1 MGTNWRRFARFGLY
15 LSILAI
21 LFSIGWYI
29 VQRQFDL
36 VLQIGLGVIV
46 IGLALF
52 ALLDPEN
59 ARQLLIGRQA
69 RYGSNALVLTL
80 AFIGILVVVNYLV
93 FKNSK
98 RWDLTEGKQY
108 TLAKETIET
117 LGKLSQPVQAVA
129 FYTKQTPSD
138 QARSLL
144 DQYKYKSNGKF
155 DYEFID
161 PNANPAAA
169 TQAKV
174 TRDGT
179 IVLNMSGNQE
189 AVTNVSE
196 QELTGG
202 LVRLLNPEK
211 RAIYFLTGHGERSP
225 DQGGQESYSTLKTTL
240 ESKNYSVTSLNLLTE
255 NQIPADAKVIVIAGP
270 KKPLAKTEV
279 ELLSAFQDKG
289 GALIVMEEPL
299 PLTDFGSIPDPLAD
313 YLAQKWNIA
322 LGVDIVVDLTSQQPF
337 APYAARY
344 GSSPI
349 TEKLKNQ
356 TAQFLT
362 VRSAKVLTETISGA
376 SPVELVFTAQQ
387 SWAETNLENLS
398 GGQSQIGFDQGKD
411 TPGPISL
418 AVAAE
423 NFESKARVV
432 AFGDSDFALDTNFF
446 VYANGDLMVN
456 SIDWAAGQEALINL
470 TPKETKTR
478 MLLPPQSAMMNLI
491 LLGTVIVI
499 PGLALV
505 GGIWVWI
512 LRRRRA

>member
-1 MGTNWRRFARFGLY
+1 MATNWRRFARLGLY
-15 LSILAI
+15 LSLLAV
-21 LFSIGWYI
+21 LFSVGWYI

-36 VLQIGLGVIV
+36 VLQISLGLIV
-46 IGLALF
+46 LGLA
-52 ALLDPEN
+52 AYAMLDPEN
-59 ARQLLIGRQA
+59 VRQLLTGRQA

-80 AFIGILVVVNYLV
+80 AFVGILVVINYLV
-93 FKNSK
+93 FKNTK

-108 TLAKETIET
+108 TLAKETIDT
-117 LGKLSQPVQAVA
+117 LGKLSQPVHAVA

-144 DQYKYKSNGKF
+144 DQYKFNSNGKF

-169 TQAKV
+169 EQAKI

-179 IVLNMSGNQE
+179 IVLNMSGHQQP
-189 AVTNVSE
+189 VTTVSE

-211 RAIYFLTGHGERSP
+211 RAIYFLTGHGERST
-225 DQGGQESYSTLKTTL
+225 DQGGQESYASLKTTL
-240 ESKNYSVTSLNLLTE
+240 ESKNYTVTSLNLLVE
-255 NQIPADAKVIVIAGP
+255 NQIPVDAKVIIVAGP
-270 KKPLAKTEV
+270 KKQLAQSEV
-279 ELLSAFQDKG
+279 DMLSAFQDKG
-289 GALIVMEEPL
+289 GALIVMEDPL
-299 PLTDFGSIPDPLAD
+299 PLTDFGEAPDPLAD
-313 YLAQKWNIA
+313 YLAKKWDVG
-322 LGVDIVVDLTSQQPF
+322 LGVDIVIDMTSQQPF

-349 TEKLKNQ
+349 TEKLQNL
-356 TAQFLT
+356 TAQFPT
-362 VRSAKVLTETISGA
+362 VRSVKVLTDTISGV

-387 SWAETNLENLS
+387 SWAETNLDQETLS
-398 GGQSQIGFDQGKD
+398 GGKSKFDKGQD

-423 NFESKARVV
+423 NFQSNARVV
-432 AFGDSDFALDTNFF
+432 VFGDSDFPLDVNFF
-446 VYANGDLMVN
+446 AYANGDLMVN
-456 SIDWAAGQEALINL
+456 SVDWVAGQEALISL

-505 GGIWVWI
+505 GGIWVWV
-512 LRRRRA
+512 LRRRKA

>member
-15 LSILAI
+15 LAILAI

-36 VLQIGLGVIV
+36 VLQISLGLIV

-59 ARQLLIGRQA
+59 VRQLLTGRQA
-69 RYGSNALVLTL
+69 RYGSNALVLSL
-80 AFIGILVVVNYLV
+80 AFIGIVVVVNWLV

-98 RWDLTEGKQY
+98 RWDLTEGKQF
-108 TLAKETIET
+108 TLAKETVDT
-117 LGKLSQPVQAVA
+117 LGKLTQPVHAVA
-129 FYTKQTPSD
+129 FFTKRTSSE
-138 QARSLL
+138 QAKSLL
-144 DQYKYKSNGKF
+144 DQYKFNGNGKF

-161 PNANPAAA
+161 PEANPAAA
-169 TQAKV
+169 QQAKI

-179 IVLNMSGNQE
+179 IVLNMSGQQQT
-189 AVTNVSE
+189 VTTVSE

-211 RAIYFLTGHGERSP
+211 RAIYFLTGHGERST

-240 ESKNYSVTSLNLLTE
+240 ESKNYSVATLNLLVE
-255 NQIPADAKVIVIAGP
+255 NQIPTDAKVIVIAGP
-270 KKPLAKTEV
+270 TKPLAQSEIDM
-279 ELLSAFQDKG
+279 LSAFQEKG

-299 PLTDFGSIPDPLAD
+299 PLTEFGSAPDPLAD
-313 YLAQKWNIA
+313 YLATKWGIG
-322 LGVDIVVDLTSQQPF
+322 LGADIVIDMTSQQPF

-349 TEKLKNQ
+349 TEKLQNL
-356 TAQFLT
+356 TAQFPT
-362 VRSAKVLTETISGA
+362 VRSARALTETISGV
-376 SPVELVFTAQQ
+376 SPVELVFTAPQ
-387 SWAETNLENLS
+387 SWAETNLKMDDLKA
-398 GGQSQIGFDQGKD
+398 GKTKFDQGQD
-411 TPGPISL
+411 TQGPISL
-418 AVAAE
+418 AAGAE
-423 NFESKARVV
+423 NFTSKARVV
-432 AFGDSDFALDTNFF
+432 AFGDSDFALDVNFF
-446 VYANGDLMVN
+446 AYANGDLLVN

-478 MLLPPQSAMMNLI
+478 MMLPPQSAMMNLI
-491 LLGTVIVI
+491 LLGTVIVL

-505 GGIWVWI
+505 AGIWVWV

>member
-1 MGTNWRRFARFGLY
+1 MATNWRRFARFGLY

-21 LFSIGWYI
+21 LFSVGWYI

-36 VLQIGLGVIV
+36 VLQISLGLIV

-59 ARQLLIGRQA
+59 VRQLLTGRQA

-80 AFIGILVVVNYLV
+80 AFIGILVVINYLA
-93 FKNSK
+93 FKNTK

-108 TLAKETIET
+108 TLAKETIDT
-117 LGKLSQPVQAVA
+117 LGKLSQPVHAVA
-129 FYTKQTPSD
+129 FFTKQTPSD

-144 DQYKYKSNGKF
+144 DQYKYSGKGKF

-169 TQAKV
+169 AQAKI
-174 TRDGT
+174 TKDGT
-179 IVLNMSGNQE
+179 IVLNMSGHQE
-189 AVTNVSE
+189 PVTTVSE
-196 QELTGG
+196 QELTAG

-211 RAIYFLTGHGERSP
+211 RAIYFLTGHGERST
-225 DQGGQESYSTLKTTL
+225 DQSGQESYTTLKTTL
-240 ESKNYSVTSLNLLTE
+240 ESKNYSVTALNLLVE

-270 KKPLAKTEV
+270 KKQLAQSEV
-279 ELLSAFQDKG
+279 DMLSAFQDKG
-289 GALIVMEEPL
+289 GALIVMEDPL
-299 PLTDFGSIPDPLAD
+299 PLTDFGSAPDPLAD
-313 YLAQKWNIA
+313 YLAKKWDIA
-322 LGVDIVVDLTSQQPF
+322 LGADIVVDMTSQQPF

-349 TEKLKNQ
+349 TDKLQ
-356 TAQFLT
+356 TTTAQFPT
-362 VRSAKVLTETISGA
+362 VRSVKVLTDTLSGV

-387 SWAETNLENLS
+387 SWAETNLTDLS
-398 GGQSQIGFDQGKD
+398 GGQSKIQFDQGRD

-423 NFESKARVV
+423 NFQSKARVV
-432 AFGDSDFALDTNFF
+432 AFGDSDFPLDVNFF
-446 VYANGDLMVN
+446 AYANGDLIIN

-478 MLLPPQSAMMNLI
+478 MMLPPQSAIMNLI
-491 LLGTVIVI
+491 LLGTVVVI

-505 GGIWVWI
+505 GGIWVWA

>member
-1 MGTNWRRFARFGLY
+1 MATNWRRFARFGLY
-15 LSILAI
+15 LSLLAI
-21 LFSIGWYI
+21 LFSVGWYI

-36 VLQIGLGVIV
+36 VLQISLGLIV
-46 IGLALF
+46 IGLAVF

-59 ARQLLIGRQA
+59 ARQLLTGRQA
-69 RYGSNALVLTL
+69 RYGSNALVLAL
-80 AFIGILVVVNYLV
+80 AFVGILVVVNYLV

-108 TLAKETIET
+108 TLVKETIET
-117 LGKLSQPVQAVA
+117 LSKLSQPVHAVA
-129 FYTKQTPSD
+129 FYTKRTPSD

-144 DQYKYKSNGKF
+144 DQYQYNSNGKF

-161 PNANPAAA
+161 PEANPAAA
-169 TQAKV
+169 EQAKI

-179 IVLNMSGNQE
+179 IVLNMSGHQQT
-189 AVTNVSE
+189 VTTVSE

-211 RAIYFLTGHGERSP
+211 RAIYFLTGHGENST
-225 DQGGQESYSTLKTTL
+225 DQGGQKSYSTLKTTL
-240 ESKNYSVTSLNLLTE
+240 ESKNYTVTSLNLLVE
-255 NQIPADAKVIVIAGP
+255 NQIPADAKMIVVAGP
-270 KKPLAKTEV
+270 KKQLAQSEV
-279 ELLSAFQDKG
+279 DMLSAFQEKG
-289 GALIVMEEPL
+289 GALVVMEDPL
-299 PLTDFGSIPDPLAD
+299 PLTDFGKAPDPLAD
-313 YLAQKWNIA
+313 YLAEKWDIA
-322 LGVDIVVDLTSQQPF
+322 LGADIVVDMTSQQPF

-344 GSSPI
+344 GNSPI
-349 TEKLKNQ
+349 TEGLQNL
-356 TAQFLT
+356 TAQFPT
-362 VRSAKVLTETISGA
+362 VRSVKVFTETISGV

-387 SWAETNLENLS
+387 SWAETNLENLNA
-398 GGQSQIGFDQGKD
+398 GQSNIGFDKDQD

-423 NFESKARVV
+423 NFQSKARAVV
-432 AFGDSDFALDTNFF
+432 FGDSDFPLDANFF
-446 VYANGDLMVN
+446 AYANGDLMVN
-456 SIDWAAGQEALINL
+456 SIDWAAGQEAMINL

-491 LLGTVIVI
+491 LLGTVIVV

>member
-1 MGTNWRRFARFGLY
+1 MATNWRRFARLGLY
-15 LSILAI
+15 LSLLAM
-21 LFSIGWYI
+21 LFSVGWYV

-36 VLQIGLGVIV
+36 VLQISLGLVV

-52 ALLDPEN
+52 ALLDPES
-59 ARQLLIGRQA
+59 ARQMLTGRQA

-80 AFIGILVVVNYLV
+80 AFVGILVVINYLA
-93 FKNSK
+93 FKNTK
-98 RWDLTEGKQY
+98 RWDLTEGKQF

-117 LGKLSQPVQAVA
+117 LGKLSQPVHAVA

-138 QARSLL
+138 TARSLL
-144 DQYKYKSNGKF
+144 DQYKYNSNGKF

-169 TQAKV
+169 TEAKV

-179 IVLNMSGNQE
+179 IILNMSGHQE
-189 AVTNVSE
+189 PVTNVTE
-196 QELTGG
+196 QDLTGG

-211 RAIYFLTGHGERSP
+211 RAVYFLTGHGERSV
-225 DQGGQESYSTLKTTL
+225 DQSGQESYSTLKTTL
-240 ESKNYSVTSLNLLTE
+240 ESKNYTVTSLNLLVE
-255 NQIPADAKVIVIAGP
+255 NQIPADAKVIVVAGP
-270 KKPLAKTEV
+270 KKQLAQSEV
-279 ELLSAFQDKG
+279 DLLSAFQDKG

-299 PLTDFGSIPDPLAD
+299 PVTDFGSAPDPLAD
-313 YLAQKWNIA
+313 YLAKQWDTK
-322 LGVDIVVDLTSQQPF
+322 LGADIVIDMTSQQPF

-349 TEKLKNQ
+349 TEKLQNM
-356 TAQFLT
+356 TTQFPT
-362 VRSAKVLTETISGA
+362 VRSVSVLTNTTSGV

-387 SWAETNLENLS
+387 SWAETNLDQTTLS
-398 GGQSQIGFDQGKD
+398 EGKSKPDPGQDPQ
-411 TPGPISL
+411 GPISL
-418 AVAAE
+418 AVSAE
-423 NFESKARVV
+423 NFQSKARTVV
-432 AFGDSDFALDTNFF
+432 FGDSDFPLDVNFF
-446 VYANGDLMVN
+446 AYANGDLMVN

-478 MLLPPQSAMMNLI
+478 MMLPPQSAIMNLI
-491 LLGTVIVI
+491 LLGAVIII
-499 PGLALV
+499 PGLALL

>member
-1 MGTNWRRFARFGLY
+1 MATNWRRFARFGLY
-15 LSILAI
+15 LSLLAI
-21 LFSIGWYI
+21 LFSIGWYV

-36 VLQIGLGVIV
+36 VLQISLGLIV
-46 IGLALF
+46 IGLAVF

-59 ARQLLIGRQA
+59 VRQLLTGRQA

-80 AFIGILVVVNYLV
+80 AFVGILIVVNYLV

-108 TLAKETIET
+108 TLAKETIDT
-117 LGKLSQPVQAVA
+117 LGKLSQPVHAVA

-144 DQYKYKSNGKF
+144 EQYQYNSNGKF

-169 TQAKV
+169 TQAKI

-179 IVLNMSGNQE
+179 IILNMSGHQE
-189 AVTNVSE
+189 AVTSATE
-196 QELTGG
+196 QDLTGG

-211 RAIYFLTGHGERSP
+211 RAVYFLTGHGEPSI

-240 ESKNYSVTSLNLLTE
+240 ESKNYTVNSLNLLVE
-255 NQIPADAKVIVIAGP
+255 NQIPADAKVIVVAGP
-270 KKPLAKTEV
+270 KKQLAQSEV
-279 ELLSAFQDKG
+279 DMLSAFQDKG
-289 GALIVMEEPL
+289 GALIVLEDPL
-299 PLTDFGSIPDPLAD
+299 PVTQFGDAPDPLAD
-313 YLAQKWNIA
+313 YLAKKWDIK
-322 LGVDIVVDLTSQQPF
+322 LGADIVVDLTSQQPF

-349 TEKLKNQ
+349 TEKLQNL
-356 TAQFLT
+356 TAQFPT
-362 VRSAKVLTETISGA
+362 VRSVTVLTDTISGV

-387 SWAETNLENLS
+387 SWAETNLDQETLS
-398 GGQSQIGFDQGKD
+398 QGKSKFDQGQD
-411 TPGPISL
+411 SPGPISL
-418 AVAAE
+418 AAAAE
-423 NFESKARVV
+423 NFQSKARVV
-432 AFGDSDFALDTNFF
+432 VFGDSDFPLDVNYFA
-446 VYANGDLMVN
+446 YANGDLVVN
-456 SIDWAAGQEALINL
+456 STDWAAGQEALINL

-478 MLLPPQSAMMNLI
+478 MMLPPQSAMMNLI
-491 LLGTVIVI
+491 LLGTVIVL